1 MGKSK
6 KNIINLWKWR
16 IYWWQSLDRVSTG
29 DIPCH
34 WMVRVVRVTIIN
46 GDVNSQQQ
54 WQKHPGDG
62 DTDTLVRPDLS
73 QRIPNQTHQAVTFY
87 SWRDLRLVIFI
98 PGASLMSIYR
108 GCQVP
113 GPNHGPAVTLV
124 TAGPANVG
132 KTALISRFCNDT
144 FNEASIVCPSSLSW
158 MSVM

>member
-1 MGKSK
+1 M
-6 KNIINLWKWR
+6 
-16 IYWWQSLDRVSTG
+16 STG

-98 PGASLMSIYR
+98 TGGLWCQYTEGVRCLGLIMALQSPWLLRAQPMWAKLLSSPDSAMTPLMRRVLSVDPQMR
-108 GCQVP
+108 
-113 GPNHGPAVTLV
+113 
-124 TAGPANVG
+124 
-132 KTALISRFCNDT
+132 
-144 FNEASIVCPSSLSW
+144 PSSLSW
-158 MSVM
+158 MSVRDVINHNHNAQWTR

>member
-1 MGKSK
+1 MKV
-6 KNIINLWKWR
+6 KNEE
-16 IYWWQSLDRVSTG
+16 YWWQSLDRVSTA

-62 DTDTLVRPDLS
+62 DTDTLVRPDL
-73 QRIPNQTHQAVTFY
+73 RIPNQTHQAVTFY
-87 SWRDLRLVIFI
+87 SWRDLRLVIFT
-98 PGASLMSIYR
+98 LMSIYR

-113 GPNHGPAVTLV
+113 GPNHCPAVTLV

-144 FNEASIVCPSSLSW
+144 FNEASMVCPSSLDVRDVINHNHNAQW
-158 MSVM
+158 TR